1 MWQNLLINKWQSLTI
16 PLKLILKSKLQRLE
30 VETQNSHTRIMCDSD
45 HVVAIQN
52 NIVEASPV
60 SERVSANFH
69 KSIWGQHFMST
80 DLADQMSKALGE
92 AELRSE
98 YEALMEEVRKM
109 LTAEESMNNKAVIQG
124 KLRLL
129 DAIQRLGVGYLFE
142 KEIEGL
148 VQKVYDVGDEFV
160 FQMDFDL
167 YHEALRF
174 RLLRQHGLALSPDG
188 FKNFKD
194 KEGKFSESLASD
206 EEGLLSLYEAAHMA
220 VHGEDI
226 LDEARAFATE
236 KLDKSIIR
244 MNNQNRNPSSFE
256 NLPVW
261 KCAPRTLTRNYIDF
275 YSEDN
280 TTVDSKL
287 LRFAKLDFNMLQK
300 FHQQELREITEWWGN
315 LEVEIKFPYAR
326 DRVVECYYW
335 MHAVY
340 FEPKYHLARMLVTKM
355 ISTLSLLDDT
365 FDNFATYEEVDVL
378 TQAIQRFDTSSLESL
393 PDTMKNIYQVLI
405 DLYDELEAEL
415 AKIGPTFGVDYVKEE
430 LKKLCR
436 CYLAEIKWRTQDHV
450 PTVEEH
456 KKAAY
461 VTSGTPII
469 IVGAFLGMEQEL
481 ATREAYEWVSNNPK
495 IVEAA
500 SLIGRLHNDLV
511 SFKFE
516 RNKKHVASSIDCYMK
531 ELNVSEEE
539 AIEFIR
545 EEISKAWKDIAES
558 CHKPTPVPVALMDRI
573 LNFARSI
580 NVIYENGDGYTNSH
594 LMKSEI
600 ASLFVDPVPLL

>member
-1 MWQNLLINKWQSLTI
+1 
-16 PLKLILKSKLQRLE
+16 
-30 VETQNSHTRIMCDSD
+30 
-45 HVVAIQN
+45 
-52 NIVEASPV
+52 
-60 SERVSANFH
+60 
-69 KSIWGQHFMST
+69 
-80 DLADQMSKALGE
+80 
-92 AELRSE
+92 
-98 YEALMEEVRKM
+98 
-109 LTAEESMNNKAVIQG
+109 
-124 KLRLL
+124 
-129 DAIQRLGVGYLFE
+129 
-142 KEIEGL
+142 
-148 VQKVYDVGDEFV
+148 
-160 FQMDFDL
+160 
-167 YHEALRF
+167 
-174 RLLRQHGLALSPDG
+174 
-188 FKNFKD
+188 
-194 KEGKFSESLASD
+194 
-206 EEGLLSLYEAAHMA
+206 
-220 VHGEDI
+220 
-226 LDEARAFATE
+226 
-236 KLDKSIIR
+236 

-256 NLPVW
+256 NLPLW

-280 TTVDSKL
+280 ATVDGKL

-365 FDNFATYEEVDVL
+365 FDSFATYEEVEVL

-415 AKIGPTFGVDYVKEE
+415 AKIGSTFGVDYAKEE

-516 RNKKHVASSIDCYMK
+516 RNRKHVATSVDCYMK
-531 ELNVSEEE
+531 EHNVSEEE

-558 CHKPTPVPVALMDRI
+558 CQKPTPVPVALMDRV

>member
-300 FHQQELREITEWWGN
+300 FHQQELREITE
-315 LEVEIKFPYAR
+315 
-326 DRVVECYYW
+326 
-335 MHAVY
+335 
-340 FEPKYHLARMLVTKM
+340 
-355 ISTLSLLDDT
+355 
-365 FDNFATYEEVDVL
+365 
-378 TQAIQRFDTSSLESL
+378 FDTSSLESL

>member
-256 NLPVW
+256 KQVKFALSLPVW

-300 FHQQELREITEWWGN
+300 FHQQELREITE
-315 LEVEIKFPYAR
+315 
-326 DRVVECYYW
+326 
-335 MHAVY
+335 
-340 FEPKYHLARMLVTKM
+340 MLVTKM

>member
-1 MWQNLLINKWQSLTI
+1 
-16 PLKLILKSKLQRLE
+16 
-30 VETQNSHTRIMCDSD
+30 
-45 HVVAIQN
+45 
-52 NIVEASPV
+52 
-60 SERVSANFH
+60 
-69 KSIWGQHFMST
+69 
-80 DLADQMSKALGE
+80 
-92 AELRSE
+92 
-98 YEALMEEVRKM
+98 MEEVRKM

-148 VQKVYDVGDEFV
+148 VQ
-160 FQMDFDL
+160 
-167 YHEALRF
+167 
-174 RLLRQHGLALSPDG
+174 
-188 FKNFKD
+188 KD